1 VNLKNLRIVVDERE
15 KKSGIP
21 GLLKGIG
28 INLEIKTLPI
38 GDYIVA
44 PETVVERKTISD
56 LVSSVFDGRLF
67 DQCNRLKEHYQFPI
81 LLIEGNIDELEE
93 LTENPLVFYGA
104 ISSIALDF
112 KIPVI
117 HTPNASHTAK
127 LLMSMCSRKD
137 ASKGP
142 FIKKIRKSNDV
153 QKQQLSILCS
163 LPGVGEKTAIRML
176 EKFGT
181 PLRVLSS
188 STTELSKVG
197 GLGEARAKNIKKAL
211 QAQSKHLKKINFIL
225 VRKFYLC
232 NNRKVV
238 GDPIHR
244 NSIKTFWST

>member
-1 VNLKNLRIVVDERE
+1 MNLKNIRIVVDERE

-21 GLLKGIG
+21 GILKGIG
-28 INLEIKTLPI
+28 ISLEIKTLPI

-81 LLIEGNIDELEE
+81 LLIEGNIDEIEE
-93 LTENPLVFYGA
+93 LTENSLVFYGA

-142 FIKKIRKSNDV
+142 FIKKIRKSNDI
-153 QKQQLSILCS
+153 QKQQLSMLCS

-188 STTELSKVG
+188 STTELSKVS
-197 GLGEARAKNIKKAL
+197 GLGESRAKNIKKIL
-211 QAQSKHLKKINFIL
+211 EKQSKHLKKT
-225 VRKFYLC
+225 
-232 NNRKVV
+232 
-238 GDPIHR
+238 
-244 NSIKTFWST
+244 SQKTLHDT

>member
-1 VNLKNLRIVVDERE
+1 VNLKNLRIVADERE

-21 GLLKGIG
+21 DLLKGTG
-28 INLEIKTLPI
+28 INLEIKTLPV

-56 LVSSVFDGRLF
+56 LVSSIFDGRLF
-67 DQCNRLKEHYQFPI
+67 DQCHRLKEHYQFPI
-81 LLIEGNIDELEE
+81 LIIEGDIDEIEE

-104 ISSIALDF
+104 ISSIAIDF

-117 HTPNASHTAK
+117 PTPNATHTSK
-127 LLMSMCSRKD
+127 LLISMCSRKD

-142 FIKKIRKSNDV
+142 FIKKIRKSNDL
-153 QKQQLSILCS
+153 QKQQLSMLCS

-188 STTELSKVG
+188 SIIELSKVS
-197 GLGEARAKNIKKAL
+197 GLGVARAKNIKKVL
-211 QAQSKHLKKINFIL
+211 QAQSKHLKKI
-225 VRKFYLC
+225 
-232 NNRKVV
+232 
-238 GDPIHR
+238 
-244 NSIKTFWST
+244 SQKTLHDT